1 MIFIRHTAQLDAVL
15 TPSDH
20 HHSACIATNHAKRDH
35 NYLMRDYGS
44 NVKK

>member
-1 MIFIRHTAQLDAVL
+1 MHTCKRSFIAITR
-15 TPSDH
+15 S
-20 HHSACIATNHAKRDH
+20 TNHTKRDH